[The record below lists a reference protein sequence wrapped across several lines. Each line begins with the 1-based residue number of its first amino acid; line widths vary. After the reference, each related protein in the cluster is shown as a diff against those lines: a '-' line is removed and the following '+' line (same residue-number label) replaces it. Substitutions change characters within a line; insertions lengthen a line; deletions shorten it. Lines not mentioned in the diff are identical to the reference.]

1 MEDDDIPQLVE
12 SAIPNTDVDIIS
24 TNDVDMDLA
33 FGEETP
39 KEQRVPITIVTGYLG
54 AGKTTLLNYILKEQ
68 HSKKVAVILNEF
80 GDCSSLP
87 LSFLALILLIL
98 QSLLGSSFWIPD
110 TAADIEKSLT
120 VSQEGQLV
128 EEWLELNNGCLC
140 CTVKDNGVNAI
151 ETLMEKRGK
160 FDYILLETTGLAD
173 PGNIAPLFWLDDGL
187 GATIYL
193 DGIVTL
199 VDASNILRTLDDVTA
214 RADLDPH
221 LPDQITTAHLQI
233 SHADIILINKSDLVS
248 SEQLEDVQRRIRGI
262 NGLAKIIVTEKSAVP
277 QLEGILLDIKAY
289 DNFEMVEDSKFS
301 KSGGVSRL
309 DPGVSTISFD
319 VDVLKAEAIE
329 IVDAWIRSLLWD
341 ERVPLDGIKST
352 LFHPVEIHRLK
363 GRLRTEDGKTHI
375 IQGVREVFEITDSSE
390 GNMEGSGKIV
400 LIGKGLGKVDIR
412 GSFERFMQIR

>member
-1 MEDDDIPQLVE
+1 MMDDDEIPELVE
-12 SAIPNTDVDIIS
+12 STTDVDP
-24 TNDVDMDLA
+24 DLA
-33 FGEETP
+33 FDDDTP
-39 KEQRVPITIVTGYLG
+39 KEKRVPITIVT
-54 AGKTTLLNYILKEQ
+54 
-68 HSKKVAVILNEF
+68 EF
-80 GDCSSLP
+80 GDCASFSL
-87 LSFLALILLIL
+87 LALAILLL
-98 QSLLGSSFWIPD
+98 QRLFEFLVSFWSDD

-151 ETLMEKRGK
+151 EQLMEKRGK

-214 RADLDPH
+214 QSDLDPH
-221 LPDQITTAHLQI
+221 LPDNITTAHLQI
-233 SHADIILINKSDLVS
+233 SHADVILVNKADLVS
-248 SEQLEDVQRRIRGI
+248 PEQLEDVEKRIPYDEFE
-262 NGLAKIIVTEKSAVP
+262 T
-277 QLEGILLDIKAY
+277 LEQ
-289 DNFEMVEDSKFS
+289 SKFT

-309 DPGVSTISFD
+309 DPNVSTVAFD
-319 VDVLKAEAIE
+319 VPLISAQSIE

-341 ERVPLDGIKST
+341 ERVPLDGIKSA

-363 GRLRTEDGKTHI
+363 GRLVTDDGKTHI
-375 IQGVREVFEITDSSE
+375 IQGVREVFEITDAHGRGSS
-390 GNMEGSGKIV
+390 GAGKIV
-400 LIGKGLGKVDIR
+400 LIGKGLGKVDVK
-412 GSFERFMQIR
+412 GSFERFLL

>member
-1 MEDDDIPQLVE
+1 MEEDEIPELVE
-12 SAIPNTDVDIIS
+12 SK
-24 TNDVDMDLA
+24 NDVDMDLA

-39 KEQRVPITIVTGYLG
+39 KEQRVPITIVT
-54 AGKTTLLNYILKEQ
+54 
-68 HSKKVAVILNEF
+68 EF
-80 GDCSSLP
+80 GDCVSIPPLLP
-87 LSFLALILLIL
+87 SFPLLFLKRLL
-98 QSLLGSSFWIPD
+98 QYLGSFWTRD
-110 TAADIEKSLT
+110 TAVDIEKSLT

-151 ETLMEKRGK
+151 ESLMEKRGK

-214 RADLDPH
+214 QADMDPH
-221 LPDQITTAHLQI
+221 LPDKITTAHLQI
-233 SHADIILINKSDLVS
+233 SHADVILVNKADLVTPG
-248 SEQLEDVQRRIRGI
+248 QLEAVEKRIQSI
-262 NGLAKIIVTEKSAVP
+262 NGLAKVIVTQKSVVT
-277 QLEGILLDIKAY
+277 QLEGVLLDIKAY
-289 DNFEMVEDSKFS
+289 DDFEFDDSKFS
-301 KSGGVSRL
+301 KSGGISRL
-309 DPGVSTISFD
+309 DPNVSTVAFD
-319 VDVLKAEAIE
+319 VPVLKAGSIA

-363 GRLRTEDGKTHI
+363 GRLRMDDGKIHT
-375 IQGVREVFEITDSSE
+375 IQGVREVFEITDAINQKTAE
-390 GNMEGSGKIV
+390 AGKIV
-400 LIGKGLGKVDIR
+400 LIGKGLEKVDLHR
-412 GSFERFMQIR
+412 SFERFLL